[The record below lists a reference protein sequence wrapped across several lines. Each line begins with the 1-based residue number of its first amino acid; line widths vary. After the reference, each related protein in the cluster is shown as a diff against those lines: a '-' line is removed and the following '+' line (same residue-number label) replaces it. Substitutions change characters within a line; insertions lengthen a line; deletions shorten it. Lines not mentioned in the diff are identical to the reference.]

1 LVIRKHKNCPG
12 RYFIFRAVFFIIFLF
27 VTSCA
32 SIQGSSS
39 GHRDFSGFQDKSF
52 NAETASWLNEGAQSR
67 ITPAI
72 AQSASQ
78 INGLNRRERLYKA
91 VDYVWKNFSF
101 KNWYSDKA
109 FALTADELFRNRKL
123 GGCSDFALVSAAL
136 FRSAGIPSRLVI
148 TANVDW
154 MPAFQKNDL
163 LITTGHVF
171 VEAYLEEK
179 WYLIDPTNRLLFDG
193 YDEAQRCYPNREYL
207 CLRGTD
213 YWDMGV
219 TGVSDL
225 NSVLRKEAVA
235 FNIEKYKD
243 PGYTIIS
250 LENSNSL

>member
-1 LVIRKHKNCPG
+1 LIIGKQKNCPG
-12 RYFIFRAVFFIIFLF
+12 RYFLYRAVFFIIFLF
-27 VTSCA
+27 VISCA

-39 GHRDFSGFQDKSF
+39 GHHDFSSFIDKSF
-52 NAETASWLNEGAQSR
+52 NSEIALWLNEGTQSR

-72 AQSASQ
+72 AQAASQ
-78 INGLNRRERLYKA
+78 IIGLNRRERLNKA

-109 FALTADELFRNRKL
+109 FALTADELFRSGKL

-171 VEAYLEEK
+171 VEAYLEEE
-179 WYLIDPTNRLLFDG
+179 WYLIDPTNRLLFEG
-193 YDEAQRCYPNREYL
+193 YDESQRSYPNREYL
-207 CLRGTD
+207 CLRGID

-225 NSVLRKEAVA
+225 NLFLRKEAVA
-235 FNIEKYKD
+235 FKTEEYKD
-243 PGYTIIS
+243 PGYTAIS
-250 LENSNSL
+250 LIF